1 MLKIYSVTLII
12 STPRNFSITL
22 QPLINKKTKN
32 EMKTKAKLFMIL
44 LMVFYIVPTNVA
56 ATEHHSRKLTLAK
69 QNTRQNTTTRLPID
83 YTIEATGDENSL
95 QIIFLFPMHEADIT
109 LTDKNGNVVIE
120 ENQVNSYE
128 GKTLYVPAP
137 KAYPYTLVLTSPAV
151 DITGEITLEEE

>member
-1 MLKIYSVTLII
+1 
-12 STPRNFSITL
+12 
-22 QPLINKKTKN
+22 
-32 EMKTKAKLFMIL
+32 MKTRTKLLMIL
-44 LMVFYIVPTNVA
+44 LTAFCLIPTCKATAEKKKEHSKFYPQTL
-56 ATEHHSRKLTLAK
+56 HHKDAI
-69 QNTRQNTTTRLPID
+69 TRLPID

-95 QIIFLFPMHEADIT
+95 QIIFLFPMQEADIT

-151 DITGEITLEEE
+151 DITGEITLEEEN

>member
-1 MLKIYSVTLII
+1 MIFLMVLSIVPGNKATAEVAKHKVK
-12 STPRNFSITL
+12 NFSPTL
-22 QPLINKKTKN
+22 QRD
-32 EMKTKAKLFMIL
+32 KA
-44 LMVFYIVPTNVA
+44 V
-56 ATEHHSRKLTLAK
+56 
-69 QNTRQNTTTRLPID
+69 TRVPID

-95 QIIFLFPMHEADIT
+95 QIIFLFPMQEADIT

-151 DITGEITLEEE
+151 DITGEIVLEEE

>member
-1 MLKIYSVTLII
+1 MKAKFLII
-12 STPRNFSITL
+12 L
-22 QPLINKKTKN
+22 G
-32 EMKTKAKLFMIL
+32 IL
-44 LMVFYIVPTNVA
+44 LFTLPINGFTVNK
-56 ATEHHSRKLTLAK
+56 HSKDTK
-69 QNTRQNTTTRLPID
+69 MKKSHIDIKTTTRFPID
-83 YTIEATGDENSL
+83 YTIETIGDENSL